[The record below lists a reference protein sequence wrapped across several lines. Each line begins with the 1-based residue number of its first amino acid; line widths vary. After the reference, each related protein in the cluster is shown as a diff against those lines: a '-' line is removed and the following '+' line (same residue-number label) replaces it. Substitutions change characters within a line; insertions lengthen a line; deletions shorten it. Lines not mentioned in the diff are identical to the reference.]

1 MLYLN
6 DIGGPQLVL
15 WVPEGL
21 QFILKKCYKHGTLN
35 MLHRKL
41 AVKFFSE
48 RSEHAV
54 PTADPNK
61 ERAQCRGS
69 EVCHS

>member
-1 MLYLN
+1 M
-6 DIGGPQLVL
+6 PT
-15 WVPEGL
+15 
-21 QFILKKCYKHGTLN
+21 KCYKHGTLN

-41 AVKFFSE
+41 AVKFFFSE